1 MRVLT
6 FLHSFEPGGVER
18 VALRLVRSW
27 REQGMDA
34 PLFMGRDHGAMSG
47 DVGRGLDFVMPG
59 QPGISTAPFE
69 TLWMILTLPRA
80 VRALRPDVLF
90 CAGNSY
96 TVVAVALKLLL
107 GRRCPPIVAK
117 ISNDLDRRDMPRPL
131 RSLYRAWL
139 RLQGRFL
146 DHLVG
151 MEEPMRSEIA
161 EAMRRPARDVS
172 IVPDPALSA
181 RIIGS
186 VRARPRGEPASKG
199 RRFVAVSRLVAQKN
213 LKLMLR
219 AFARAACVDDHL
231 TIFGDG
237 PQRAVLTAL
246 ADQLGIAAR
255 VTFRG
260 HVPQPVDHLS
270 DFDILLLSSDYEGVP
285 AAVLEALAANLLVVA
300 TDCSRSMRSLLQDG
314 RLGLLTAV
322 GDERAFAEAIATAR
336 SRDQDPARSLAQ
348 AARFTIERA
357 SAAYWQCFEK
367 AAHRPCVIKLTPE
380 LRLPARRAVSGPQTA
395 SESGGWTRE

>member
-27 REQGMDA
+27 REQGLDA
-34 PLFMGRDHGAMSG
+34 PLFMGRSDGAMAE
-47 DVGRGLDFVMPG
+47 DVGRGIDFVMPR
-59 QPGISTAPFE
+59 QPCIGTAPFE

-80 VRALRPDVLF
+80 IRALRPDVLF

-117 ISNDLDRRDMPRPL
+117 ISNDLDRRDMLRPL
-131 RSLYRAWL
+131 RWVYRAWL
-139 RLQGRFL
+139 RIQGRFL

-151 MEEPMRSEIA
+151 MEESMRPEIA

-172 IVPDPALSA
+172 IVPDPALST
-181 RIIGS
+181 RIIAS
-186 VRARPRGEPASKG
+186 VRARPRGESTSKG

-219 AFARAACVDDHL
+219 AFARAASVDDHL

-237 PQRAVLTAL
+237 PQRAALTAL
-246 ADQLGIAAR
+246 ADQLGVAAQ

-260 HVPQPVDHLS
+260 HVPQPVDHLG

-300 TDCSRSMRSLLQDG
+300 TDCSRSMRGLLQDG

-322 GDERAFAEAIATAR
+322 GDERAFAEAITTAR
-336 SRDQDPARSLAQ
+336 SRDQDSARSLAQ

-357 SAAYWQCFEK
+357 SAAYRGCFEE
-367 AAHRPCVIKLTPE
+367 AAHRSCVIKLIPE
-380 LRLPARRAVSGPQTA
+380 LRLPAPRAVSRPQTA